1 MMKKLILTLVLSLL
15 TIISF
20 AQTWA
25 AAVNLTIGIRD
36 NEYSKFTWGETR
48 PVSDK
53 LLIKLDGRDITV
65 YTEEIQFYQTLNPEY
80 KTDDGN
86 GSYWYSIDEERKRCK
101 VYLYYK
107 EGNLLMIEYD
117 DVCIIY
123 GLIYK

>member
-1 MMKKLILTLVLSLL
+1 MKKTLITLVLCLL
-15 TIISF
+15 TSLTF

-25 AAVNLTIGIRD
+25 AAVNLKIGIRD
-36 NEYSKFTWGETR
+36 NEYSKFTWGETK

-53 LLIKLDGRDITV
+53 LLIKLDDQDITV
-65 YTEEIQFYQTLNPEY
+65 YTEEIQFYQTLIPEY

-86 GSYWYSIDEERKRCK
+86 GSYWYAIDEERKRCK

-123 GLIYK
+123 GIIYR

>member
-1 MMKKLILTLVLSLL
+1 MKKTLITLVLCLL
-15 TIISF
+15 TSLTF

-36 NEYSKFTWGETR
+36 NEYSKFAWGETK

-53 LLIKLDGRDITV
+53 LLIKLEGSDVIV

-86 GSYWYSIDEERKRCK
+86 GSYWYAVDEEMKRCK
-101 VYLYYK
+101 VYLYYRN
-107 EGNLLMIEYD
+107 GNVLMIEYD

-123 GLIYK
+123 GIIYP

>member
-1 MMKKLILTLVLSLL
+1 MKKLILTLVLSLL

-25 AAVNLTIGIRD
+25 VAVNLTIGVRD
-36 NEYSKFTWGETR
+36 DAYSKFTWGETK

-53 LLIKLDGRDITV
+53 LLIKLDGQDITV
-65 YTEEIQFYQTLNPEY
+65 YTEEIQFYQTLKPEY

-123 GLIYK
+123 GIIYK

>member
-1 MMKKLILTLVLSLL
+1 MKKTLITLVLCLL
-15 TIISF
+15 TSLTF

-36 NEYSKFTWGETR
+36 YEYSKFAWGETK

-53 LLIKLDGRDITV
+53 LLIKLEGSDVIV

-86 GSYWYSIDEERKRCK
+86 GSYWYAVDEEMKRCK
-101 VYLYYK
+101 VYLYYRN
-107 EGNLLMIEYD
+107 GNVLMIEYD

-123 GLIYK
+123 GIIYR